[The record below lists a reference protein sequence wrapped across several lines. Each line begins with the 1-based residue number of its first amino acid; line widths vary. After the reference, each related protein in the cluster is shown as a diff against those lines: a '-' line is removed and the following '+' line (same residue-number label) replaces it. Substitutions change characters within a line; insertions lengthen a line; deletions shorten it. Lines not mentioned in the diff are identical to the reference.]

1 MIMCTL
7 KEEQDVIRQR
17 WTNVKYE
24 DESALRLK
32 GTVSSFYRRC

>member
-1 MIMCTL
+1 MIMSTL

-32 GTVSSFYRRC
+32 GTVGYFHCC